1 MLVLAAGAG
10 VSCFTAATGSSL
22 FFLQDLAGVLVLE
35 FVLEL
40 LLLLLLLLLELSE
53 ILPKLELVLDSSA
66 CFFQLGTAAAAGLT
80 SSLGA
85 GFFHEGV
92 EGAGVLLGSSSTL
105 GAGFFQDGVE
115 VVLELEFVEELVV
128 LP

>member
-10 VSCFTAATGSSL
+10 VSCFTATGSSL
-22 FFLQDLAGVLVLE
+22 FFLQDLAGVLLE
-35 FVLEL
+35 LVLEL

-66 CFFQLGTAAAAGLT
+66 CFFQLGTAAAGAGLT
-80 SSLGA
+80 SSFGA